1 MSARYVDIGVDRAR
15 YRGTLMHRL
24 HPRLNV
30 GIEWNPGENEVG
42 PLANLFL
49 LTETHRRPAL
59 SLGTSS
65 DRIGTD
71 EGTTSVYLTAAK
83 RFPSPRVPLSGY
95 VSLNWS
101 ETDDGFNVPFGATLH
116 LGERSDVRG
125 MYDGRRSH
133 LLASTTV
140 GRVTVTALWV
150 WLEHAGV
157 ALSTGF
163 GGESR

>member
-1 MSARYVDIGVDRAR
+1 MRRV
-15 YRGTLMHRL
+15 
-24 HPRLNV
+24 HPRLNL
-30 GIEWNPGENEVG
+30 GIEWNPGESEVG

-49 LTETHRRPAL
+49 FTETHLRPAL

-71 EGTTSVYLTAAK
+71 AHTTSAFLTAAK
-83 RFPSPRVPLSGY
+83 RWPSPRVPLSGY

-101 ETDDGFNVPFGATLH
+101 ESDDTVNFPFGATLH
-116 LGERSDVRG
+116 LGERYDVRA
-125 MYDGRRSH
+125 MYDGERTH
-133 LLASTTV
+133 LLAGV
-140 GRVTVTALWV
+140 QIGRVSLTALWV

-163 GGESR
+163 GGETP

>member
-1 MSARYVDIGVDRAR
+1 MDIAVDRAR
-15 YRGTLMHRL
+15 YRGTLMHRI
-24 HPRLNV
+24 HPRVNL
-30 GIEWNPGENEVG
+30 GIEWNPGASEIG

-49 LTETHRRPAL
+49 FTETHFRPAL

-71 EGTTSVYLTAAK
+71 EGKASVYLTAAK
-83 RFPSPRVPLSGY
+83 RFPSPDVPLSGY

-101 ETDDGFNVPFGATLH
+101 ETDDGFNVPFGGTLH
-116 LGERSDVRG
+116 LGERYDVRA
-125 MYDGRRSH
+125 MYDGRRTH
-133 LLASTTV
+133 LLASATV
-140 GRVTVTALWV
+140 DRVTVTALWV

-163 GGESR
+163 GGESP